1 MVEANL
7 VLGEQITLYLLAGVG
22 MVIIGVALVMRH
34 ERLYGV
40 RWPDESG
47 A

>member
-1 MVEANL
+1 MVEANPA
-7 VLGEQITLYLLAGVG
+7 LGEQITLYLLAGAG
-22 MVIIGVALVMRH
+22 MIIIGVALVMRH

-40 RWPDESG
+40 RWRDESG